1 MSEYINRSLSKEFRL
16 GQTGFNNQGLKI
28 TIIVYRKHKDI
39 DVQFEDG
46 TIVKNRQYDGFLK
59 GTIAN
64 PNYKDSRIIDRTGE
78 TKENNQKLKMTII
91 AYRKYMDIDVQFEDG
106 IIVKNRTYD
115 SFLKGAIAYPMEDR
129 IGETKKNNQDLIM
142 TIIAYRDSHDI
153 DIQFE
158 DGTIV
163 KNKQYSAFSNGQ
175 IANPNMLSDGV
186 SIPEKFMWNILKQ
199 LSTEFIIQLNKLTF
213 EWCENYRYDFYI
225 PSLNMIIETHGM
237 QHYEKG
243 FESCGGKTLEEEQKN
258 DRLKKELALNN
269 NIKNYIV
276 VDCRYSEFDWLKE
289 NVSKELNEFFDL
301 SNIDWNLVWENS
313 LKNFVWET
321 KRLVEKGYNNIQ
333 IAEILCVNKTTI
345 EKYKKQSGIKTQH
358 EIKQE
363 NLLKTKELV
372 QQGKSIK
379 EIAEILNVNRDTIR
393 NYKKQLGIKNQRET
407 KQENLLKIKELVQ
420 QSKSTKEIAEI
431 LNVSEGTIN
440 NYKRELNL

>member
-16 GQTGFNNQGLKI
+16 GQVG
-28 TIIVYRKHKDI
+28 V
-39 DVQFEDG
+39 
-46 TIVKNRQYDGFLK
+46 
-59 GTIAN
+59 
-64 PNYKDSRIIDRTGE
+64 
-78 TKENNQKLKMTII
+78 
-91 AYRKYMDIDVQFEDG
+91 
-106 IIVKNRTYD
+106 
-115 SFLKGAIAYPMEDR
+115 
-129 IGETKKNNQDLIM
+129 NNQDLIM

-163 KNKQYSAFSNGQ
+163 KNKQYSTFSNGQ

-243 FESCGGKTLEEEQKN
+243 FESCGGRTLEEEQEN

-289 NVSKELNEFFDL
+289 NVLKELNEFFDL

-379 EIAEILNVNRDTIR
+379 EIAEILNVN
-393 NYKKQLGIKNQRET
+393 
-407 KQENLLKIKELVQ
+407 
-420 QSKSTKEIAEI
+420 
-431 LNVSEGTIN
+431 
-440 NYKRELNL
+440 